1 MTAIARRRGR
11 RTGRRR
17 GPLIMLGAVLATIFV
32 LAVGLAAAASL
43 YGLQRYD
50 AYAKGVVPPEQLL
63 AQLPRGGAR
72 VYDRNGI
79 VLYEFVD
86 EFGGLR
92 RPIALTAISPWMPTA
107 TISTEDATFYENNG
121 LNTRGLARATVVNL
135 TPFGSAL
142 FDESGGSSIT
152 QQLAKNVY
160 IPTGERA
167 QRSIERKLKETVI
180 ALELTKRYS
189 KDQILEWYLNS
200 IPYGGVYV
208 GIEAAAQGYF
218 GKQAK
223 DLTLSESA
231 LLAGIPQSPARYEP
245 ITNPDSAKARQRE
258 VLNLMVRHRAITEAE
273 SAAAAAEPI
282 RLSASRFDIVAPHFV
297 LGPVAREIT
306 ARFGERALYQDGLE
320 VTTTLD
326 TRLQQIGEQ
335 SIEKWVQ
342 ENESTSGGHNGAM
355 IAMDPKTGQVL
366 TYVGSRDYFRDD
378 IQGRNNNVEAL
389 NSPGST
395 LKPFTYITAFSQGW
409 STGTAIVD
417 SPTKIIDP
425 STNEPFSPRNPGDA
439 KFYGPVTVAVA
450 LGNSLNIPAFKTMIE
465 TGVAPVVHTLKA
477 AGLTTLND
485 PRGYGPALTLGGADI
500 RLDDLTYAYSSLA
513 GGGLLH
519 GQQPLT
525 PHAPGD
531 RSVDPVVLLR
541 VKGSAG
547 QVLHEFKQP
556 VERRVM
562 LESLTYMATNVMSDP
577 QNTCVIFTC
586 GQLDLP
592 DRRPAARKTG
602 TSEPYENST
611 NIGDTWTLGY
621 TPDLVAGIWVGN
633 ADNSPMK
640 NIFSTTIAW
649 PIWRDYM
656 AASLKQL
663 EIPAKP
669 FPRPATVEERDLC
682 WPSGRYPTD
691 LCPTGRI
698 YKGMVAK
705 ESIPTGDKL
714 SKMQDTWWQ
723 RVPIDVRTGQR
734 AGPGTPAVFTS
745 QQVRLVFPQ
754 AELEG
759 WTGLREWAEAAGVA
773 GQLAPSANTIVA
785 GVGLVNVA
793 TPTSGQR
800 VNGVVTVAGRA
811 ASPDFT
817 GYVVE
822 WGAGVSPPRWTA
834 ITTSTTPTSP
844 RPGPASA
851 VVGAIVTLATWDT
864 RSVPDG
870 DYVIRVRLDDRKLGE
885 LQYAVS
891 VVVSNSGG
899 TGRTPIAAILAPGNG
914 TLVRNSIS
922 VAGTA
927 TSTGTLQEYLLEV
940 GEGPSPTKWNLLQR
954 DTTPIVNGVLGNFNP
969 TTFALANGTY
979 TIRLTVR
986 DVSGTTTG
994 SSITITLQ
1002 R

>member
-1 MTAIARRRGR
+1 M
-11 RTGRRR
+11 
-17 GPLIMLGAVLATIFV
+17 MLVGAVLATIFV
-32 LAVGLAAAASL
+32 LAVGLAAGASL
-43 YGLQRYD
+43 YGLQSYN
-50 AYAKGVVPPEQLL
+50 AYARGVVPPEQLL

-72 VYDRNGI
+72 IYDRNGI
-79 VLYEFVD
+79 LLYEFVD

-92 RPIALTAISPWMPTA
+92 RPIALSAISPWMPKA

-121 LNTRGLARATVVNL
+121 LNTRGLARAAVVNL

-142 FDESGGSSIT
+142 FEESGGSSIT

-167 QRSIERKLKETVI
+167 VRSVDRKLKETVI

-189 KDQILEWYLNS
+189 KEQLLEWYLNS

-258 VLNLMVRHRAITEAE
+258 VLILMVRHGAITEAE
-273 SAAAAAEPI
+273 AAAAEAEPI
-282 RLSASRFDIVAPHFV
+282 RLSASRFDILAPHFV

-306 ARFGERALYQDGLE
+306 TRFGERALYQGGLE

-326 TRLQQIGEQ
+326 TKLQLIGEQ
-335 SIEKWVQ
+335 SIEKWVK
-342 ENESTSGGHNGAM
+342 EHEATSGGHDGAM

-366 TYVGSRDYFRDD
+366 TYVGSRDYFRED

-395 LKPFTYITAFSQGW
+395 LKPFTFITAFSQGW

-417 SPTKIIDP
+417 SPAKIIDP
-425 STNEPFSPRNPGDA
+425 STNEPFSPRNPGGA
-439 KFYGPVTVAVA
+439 AYYGPVTVAAA
-450 LGNSLNIPAFKTMIE
+450 LGNSLNIPAFKAMIE
-465 TGVAPVVHTLKA
+465 VGVQPVVNTLKQ

-500 RLDDLTYAYSSLA
+500 RLDDLTFAYSSLA
-513 GGGLLH
+513 GGGLLR

-541 VKGSAG
+541 VKDSGG
-547 QVLHEFKQP
+547 QTVYEFKQP
-556 VERRVM
+556 VERRAM
-562 LESLTYMATNVMSDP
+562 LASLAYMATSVMSDP
-577 QNTCVIFTC
+577 QNTCIIFTC

-611 NIGDTWTLGY
+611 NIGDTWTFGY

-669 FPRPATVEERDLC
+669 FPRPATVEERELC
-682 WPSGRYPTD
+682 WPSGRYLTE
-691 LCPTGRI
+691 LCPAART
-698 YKGMVAK
+698 YKGLIAK
-705 ESIPTGDKL
+705 EAIPTGDNLK
-714 SKMQDTWWQ
+714 KMQDTWWQ
-723 RVPIDVRTGQR
+723 KVPIDVRTGQL
-734 AGPGTPAVFTS
+734 AGPGTPPVFVS
-745 QQVRLVFPQ
+745 DQVRLVFPKT
-754 AELEG
+754 ELEG
-759 WTGLREWAEAAGVA
+759 WTGLREWAEASGVA
-773 GQLAPSANTIVA
+773 GQLAPSADTVVA
-785 GVGLVNVA
+785 GAGLVTVV

-800 VNGVVTVAGRA
+800 VNGVVAVTGRA

-817 GYVVE
+817 NYVVE
-822 WGAGVSPPRWTA
+822 WGAGISPATWSA
-834 ITTSTTPTSP
+834 IASSTTPTSP
-844 RPGPASA
+844 SAPAPSSTPGVPSTPAPTPTPA
-851 VVGAIVTLATWDT
+851 PTVVGPTATLATWDT
-864 RSVPDG
+864 RSVADG
-870 DYVIRVRLDDRKLGE
+870 DYVIRVRLSDRKLGE
-885 LQYAVS
+885 LQYAVA

-899 TGRTPIAAILAPGNG
+899 TGRTPIATILAPGNG
-914 TLVRNSIS
+914 AVVRNSIS

-927 TSTGTLQEYLLEV
+927 SSTGTLQEYLLEV
-940 GEGPSPTKWNLLQR
+940 GEGTAPTKWNLLR
-954 DTTPIVNGVLGNFNP
+954 RGTAPIISGVLGDFNP
-969 TTFALANGTY
+969 TTFSLANGTY

-986 DVSGTTTG
+986 DTSGATVG
-994 SSITITLQ
+994 SSITISLQ